1 MEPFRYI
8 LFSLFLMTSSS
19 QSTTDNFL
27 IPNTKVRS
35 NSRKIVL
42 LPLGKVSKMFIDET
56 VARLKSYIP
65 TIELRKAESMPSSAY
80 YKPRNRYRADKLL
93 SWLQNR
99 TAQNETW
106 VGITMNDI
114 STTKGIYYDYGV
126 MGLGRCPGSTCVA
139 SNFRLKQKKYF
150 YKVVIHELGHT
161 TGLPHCSVK
170 TCFMTDADGGD
181 PTATET
187 DFCVKCTRHLINQ
200 GWSLK

>member
-19 QSTTDNFL
+19 QSTTDNFV
-27 IPNTKVRS
+27 IPNTTVRS
-35 NSRKIVL
+35 NSRKIVV

-65 TIELRKAESMPSSAY
+65 TIELRKAEPMPSIAY
-80 YKPRNRYRADKLL
+80 YKPRSRYRADKLL

-114 STTKGIYYDYGV
+114 STTKGIYHDYGV

-181 PTATET
+181 PTARET
-187 DFCVKCTRHLINQ
+187 DFCVKCKRHLINQ